1 MALGVSRNRPVAGY
15 LTAVVTLL
23 CAVLIVLGV
32 MAVEQVGRTQD
43 RLEEIYRNNHLAGQA
58 LNAVSLGYEQV
69 LYDVDN
75 LVLAD
80 DQEGLDQVLSR
91 IAAANARIDAS
102 WKDFAALP
110 GTKLDTDRTIFANAL
125 YEYRAVFKRELLP
138 VASDV
143 PSDANTFLELREYLT
158 APLTH
163 TAQAALNRLRASID
177 ADSEAEMLAARHSY
191 ARSRDLTVALTMLAV
206 LMALT
211 LLGVT
216 VRGLLALRRSRTL
229 NRTDPLTGLANRLML
244 AEVLPQAADRSAES
258 GREVAVMLLDLD
270 AFKQINDTLGHVGGD
285 HVLQHFADVLRE
297 SVRSSDTVVRLG
309 GDEFAMIIEGLE
321 SATEAVVIAERIRA
335 GLTPPLVVLG
345 TAVQV
350 RTSIGIAVHAF
361 PQGSDSTAEREVLH
375 QADLAMYASKRA
387 GTHSWQLFAD
397 GGGLEADEQLVEL
410 REDLRRAVADEQIE
424 AYYQPIMD
432 LNSGD
437 LVGLEAL
444 IRWRHPT
451 RGMLSPGLF
460 IPIAEETGLIHGL
473 GMSVLEQACRQVREW
488 RERVPALSV
497 SVNVSPRQLE
507 RPHLV
512 EEILEVAARTGYP
525 PTGLVLEVTETALV
539 KGSAALRQLQEL
551 RDAGIRIAVD
561 DFGTGYS
568 SISYLNQLPVDIL
581 KLDQSFV
588 AKLNGQPEGSAV
600 AEAVIRLGQALH
612 LDTIAE
618 GIETQG
624 QVNELTLLGCRRG
637 QGYHFARP
645 MPATEARDLVLHSGT
660 RAAST
665 QPQAK
670 S

>member
-32 MAVEQVGRTQD
+32 MAVRQVGSTQD
-43 RLEEIYRNNHLAGQA
+43 RLEEIYRNNQLAGQA
-58 LNAVSLGYEQV
+58 LNEVSLGYEQV
-69 LYDVDN
+69 LYEVDN

-80 DQEGLDQVLSR
+80 DEEGLDQVLSR
-91 IAAANARIDAS
+91 IAAANAQIDAS
-102 WKDFAALP
+102 WKGFAALP
-110 GTKLDTDRTIFANAL
+110 ATNLDTDRTLFANAL
-125 YEYRAVFKRELLP
+125 YEYRAVFQRELLP
-138 VASDV
+138 VASDF
-143 PSDANTFLELREYLT
+143 PSDADTFLELREYLT
-158 APLTH
+158 APLTR
-163 TAQAALNRLRASID
+163 TAQTALRRLHASVD
-177 ADSEAEMLAARHSY
+177 ADSEAEMLAARRSY
-191 ARSRDLTVALTMLAV
+191 ARSRDLTVALTVLAV

-216 VRGLLALRRSRTL
+216 VRGLLALRRSRRMNL
-229 NRTDPLTGLANRLML
+229 TDPLTGLANRLML
-244 AEVLPQAADRSAES
+244 AEVLPRAADRSAES

-270 AFKQINDTLGHVGGD
+270 GFKQINDTLGHVGGD
-285 HVLQHFADVLRE
+285 QVLQHFADVLGE

-321 SATEAVVIAERIRA
+321 SATEAVAIAERIRA
-335 GLTPPLVVLG
+335 GLSAPLNVLG
-345 TAVQV
+345 RPVQV

-361 PQGSDSTAEREVLH
+361 PQGSDSAAEREVLH

-410 REDLRRAVADEQIE
+410 REDLRRAVADQQIE

-432 LNSGD
+432 LSSGD

-473 GMSVLEQACRQVREW
+473 GMSVLEQSCRQVREW
-488 RERVPALSV
+488 RDRIPALSV

-512 EEILEVAARTGYP
+512 EEILEVLARTDYD

-539 KGSAALRQLQEL
+539 KDSAALRQLQEL
-551 RDAGIRIAVD
+551 RDTGIRIAVD

-568 SISYLNQLPVDIL
+568 SISYLTQLPVDIL

-618 GIETQG
+618 GIETPYQA
-624 QVNELTLLGCRRG
+624 NELTLLGCQRA
-637 QGYHFARP
+637 QGYYFARP
-645 MPATEARDLVLHSGT
+645 MPAAQASDFILKSVTKAPD
-660 RAAST
+660 RAS
-665 QPQAK
+665 
-670 S
+670 